1 MFKAITKKTKRW
13 LRRMAVKSLFP
24 ANQSRG
30 WIPVF
35 QESYMGA
42 FQIDDPVSL
51 GTALSHPTVYACV
64 TQIASDIGKLRLRL
78 TQSKEGIWQE
88 VTAFNPIF
96 RKPNPYQT
104 LQKFFEAWMI
114 SKLTFG
120 NTYVLKQ
127 RNEIGRIVALYVL
140 DPQRV
145 EPLVASNGDVFYK
158 MKKDH
163 LNRVVK
169 DLPAVPAYEIIHD
182 KMECLFHPLIGVPPL
197 YAGSLATAQGL
208 AMQQNSVRF
217 FQNHAQPGGLLTAPG
232 HIKNETAERI
242 KTHWGEN
249 YTGENVGKVAV
260 LGDGLVYAP
269 MQVNATD
276 SAMIDQLRWTDEKIC
291 SVYKVPPYKVH
302 VGTPPTAKQ
311 SETLDRQYYSD
322 CLQRLIEAIEGLLD
336 EGLEFPQTF
345 RTEFNLEDLMRM
357 DLLLKMK
364 VASEGV
370 KGAIYA
376 PNEARKKFNLPPVAG
391 GDTPY
396 LQQQNYSLAAL
407 DERDKLILVGA
418 AELPGLTAPTEPVEP
433 TDEPEDEDQTD
444 KALHLLFRKSL
455 VEETIDEV

>member
-1 MFKAITKKTKRW
+1 
-13 LRRMAVKSLFP
+13 
-24 ANQSRG
+24 
-30 WIPVF
+30 
-35 QESYMGA
+35 MGS

-51 GTALSHPTVYACV
+51 GSALAHPTVYACV
-64 TQIASDIGKLRLRL
+64 TQIASDIGKLRLRM
-78 TQSKEGIWQE
+78 TQNKDGIWQE

-104 LQKFFEAWMI
+104 CQKFFEAWMI

-127 RNEIGRIVALYVL
+127 RNELGRIVALFVL

-145 EPLVASNGDVFYK
+145 EPLVAGNGDIFYK
-158 MKKDH
+158 MKKDS
-163 LNRVVK
+163 LARVTK

-197 YAGSLATAQGL
+197 YAASLATAQGL
-208 AMQQNSVRF
+208 AMQQNSARF
-217 FQNHAQPGGLLTAPG
+217 FQNNAQPGGLLTAPG

-249 YTGENVGKVAV
+249 YTGEHVGKVAV
-260 LGDGLVYAP
+260 LGDGLMYAP
-269 MQVNATD
+269 MSVNATD
-276 SAMIDQLRWTDEKIC
+276 SAMIEQWKWTDEKIC

-302 VGTPPTAKQ
+302 VGTPPTARQ

-336 EGLEFPQTF
+336 EGLELPQTLGA
-345 RTEFNLEDLMRM
+345 EFNLEDLMRM

-376 PNEARKKFNLPPVAG
+376 PNEARKKFNLPPVDG
-391 GDTPY
+391 GSTPY

-407 DERDKLILVGA
+407 DERDRNDPFAKDA
-418 AELPGLTAPTEPVEP
+418 APAPALAAPP
-433 TDEPEDEDQTD
+433 ADSEDEDQTD
-444 KALHLLFRKSL
+444 KALHLLFRKGL
-455 VEETIDEV
+455 AEETSNGT